1 MYVKQK
7 GYTPLTVNIHSSER
21 NVSTYVLWL
30 LVVAY
35 AVVKLVNQVVPLPIP
50 MPLMVLLPIVFGLMH
65 GALRY
70 KWSGILTFLVICLV
84 VSNLLENT
92 SILTGFPFGHYY
104 YTDVLGPKLF
114 LVPLLIGPAYFAT
127 GYLAWV
133 IGTVLVGD
141 ISRTSSAFTTFA
153 VPLIAS
159 FAMVAWDLGF
169 DPSASTINHSWIW
182 EQGGGYFGVPL
193 TNYLGWFFT
202 VYVFFQLFA
211 LFLRLRRTD
220 SKEKTLAFP
229 ESHYAQAV
237 IMYAVTGLA
246 FVVAYLAGSGNTLV
260 TDAMGV
266 VWHTRSI
273 AEAEATVSIFTMIFA
288 AALSTV
294 KLLQRSATATHTSV
308 ETGSGETAVRE
319 ISPALK

>member
-1 MYVKQK
+1 M
-7 GYTPLTVNIHSSER
+7 TVNIRSFVR
-21 NVSTYVLWL
+21 NVSISVLWI
-30 LVVAY
+30 LVVVY
-35 AVVKLVNQVVPLPIP
+35 AVAKLVNPVLPLPTPIP
-50 MPLMVLLPIVFGLMH
+50 IVLLIPIVFGLIH

-70 KWSGILTFLVICLV
+70 KWSGILTFLVMCLV

-133 IGTVLVGD
+133 LATVLIGD
-141 ISRTSSAFTTFA
+141 IGRTSSAFTTFA
-153 VPLIAS
+153 VPFMAS

-169 DPSASTINHSWIW
+169 DPTASTINHSWIW

-211 LFLRLRRTD
+211 LFLRWRRTD
-220 SKEKTLAFP
+220 SKEEASAFP
-229 ESHYAQAV
+229 GSFYAQAI

-246 FVVAYLAGSGNTLV
+246 FVVAYLSGSGNTLV
-260 TDAMGV
+260 CGSKEKVEVHHVRKLADLKQPGRKEKPEWVKSTPCWRRNAYEPVSLTQDTGDA
-266 VWHTRSI
+266 
-273 AEAEATVSIFTMIFA
+273 
-288 AALSTV
+288 
-294 KLLQRSATATHTSV
+294 
-308 ETGSGETAVRE
+308 TGSSSVANAFCSSV
-319 ISPALK
+319 

>member
-1 MYVKQK
+1 
-7 GYTPLTVNIHSSER
+7 LTVNIR
-21 NVSTYVLWL
+21 YFVRDISTYVLWI
-30 LVVAY
+30 LVVVY
-35 AVVKLVNQVVPLPIP
+35 TVVKLVNPVFSLHIP
-50 MPLMVLLPIVFGLMH
+50 MPLVVLIGVGFGLIH

-84 VSNLLENT
+84 VSNLLENI

-114 LVPLLIGPAYFAT
+114 LVPLLIGPSYVAT

-133 IGTVLVGD
+133 LGTVLIGD
-141 ISRTSSAFTTFA
+141 IDRTSSPFTTFA
-153 VPLIAS
+153 VPFIAS

-169 DPSASTINHSWIW
+169 DPTASTISQIWIW
-182 EQGGGYFGVPL
+182 EQGGGYLGVPL
-193 TNYLGWFFT
+193 SNFLGWFFT

-220 SKEKTLAFP
+220 SRDEASAFP
-229 ESHYAQAV
+229 GSFYAQAV

-246 FVVAYLAGSGNTLV
+246 FVVAYLSGTGNALV

-273 AEAEATVSIFTMIFA
+273 AEAEATVSIFTMIFV

-294 KLLQRSATATHTSV
+294 KLLQRSAAAASTSV
-308 ETGSGETAVRE
+308 ETAARE